1 MQSIQQHVWRRQHHL
16 LQQESS
22 ASSLSIQDTLN
33 FTTLFRLQYGIERK
47 GREGEG
53 GERKGK
59 VVRKAFFFF
68 CFGGK
73 GSERKRPF
81 PVFKE
86 IWLLTKLWNSIP
98 PKSVVKGASNLLD
111 YNRKGKC

>member
-68 CFGGK
+68 VSEGKEVRGRDLFPFLKKFG
-73 GSERKRPF
+73 
-81 PVFKE
+81 
-86 IWLLTKLWNSIP
+86 
-98 PKSVVKGASNLLD
+98 
-111 YNRKGKC
+111 Y

>member
-53 GERKGK
+53 GGKEREGSKESIFFFLFRRERK
-59 VVRKAFFFF
+59 
-68 CFGGK
+68 
-73 GSERKRPF
+73 
-81 PVFKE
+81 
-86 IWLLTKLWNSIP
+86 
-98 PKSVVKGASNLLD
+98 
-111 YNRKGKC
+111 